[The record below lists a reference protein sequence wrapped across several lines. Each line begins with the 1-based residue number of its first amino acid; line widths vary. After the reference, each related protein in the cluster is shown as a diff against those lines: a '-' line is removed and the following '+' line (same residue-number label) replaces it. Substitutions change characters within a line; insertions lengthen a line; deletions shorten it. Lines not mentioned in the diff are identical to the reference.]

1 MLNISLE
8 NMELFRRATKKL
20 VREEVLAVIFFG
32 SRVIGK
38 YRRDSDIDV
47 VVVVKKGYNKDFSR
61 ERISFLKET
70 GVVLDTI
77 VLNDEEF
84 ESNLTLGTVM
94 MGVTIAY
101 CITFDRINAYKK
113 LEKFA
118 EEVKKYNAVL
128 ILPYGKFVVGNT
140 IRKCLI
146 NNLDYST
153 FT

>member
-1 MLNISLE
+1 
-8 NMELFRRATKKL
+8 MELFRRATKKL